1 MEAACPAL
9 PPSTAATVKHVPAAE
24 IGALTK
30 KVVDEVSTAD
40 WLSLPTRFWILS
52 FDASPSE
59 FISFLKQHDKA
70 MYDFV
75 RANYREYLHVRRLVK
90 ATTESVMRSKP
101 ATKPAI
107 IKKHGAQRRKEIRKN
122 EGRYRPSK
130 YAGRLK
136 SPLSP

>member
-1 MEAACPAL
+1 MEYAHPPLQPAA
-9 PPSTAATVKHVPAAE
+9 VKGVPLAE
-24 IGALTK
+24 IGAITK

-59 FISFLKQHDKA
+59 FISFLKQHDKT

-75 RANYREYLHVRRLVK
+75 RTNYREYLHVRRLVK
-90 ATTESVMRSKP
+90 ATTESVMQSKP
-101 ATKPAI
+101 GTKAPI
-107 IKKHGAQRRKEIRKN
+107 IKKHGVPPRRKEIRKN

-130 YAGRLK
+130 YAGRIK
-136 SPLSP
+136 SP